1 MEPTPLM
8 RGENFGRW
16 AAQDEMACA
25 SCCDGRIALVPAAG
39 DDSGMWLRMSGGGDT
54 QSEHLEGDEAEFLAG
69 LLIAYARRNQSK
81 GTVKV
86 PDIQPNSIY
95 GEKQ

>member
-1 MEPTPLM
+1 MSEIEEPTPFL
-8 RGENFGRW
+8 RGQDFGQ
-16 AAQDEMACA
+16 AALVSDLAAAACC
-25 SCCDGRIALVPAAG
+25 SGRISLTVSAG
-39 DDSGMWLRMSGGGDT
+39 NDGAWLRMNDEQLLLDGD
-54 QSEHLEGDEAEFLAG
+54 DAEFLAG